1 MKSLC
6 FKLVSLIPPPLRHY
20 ETSKLEERPVQDQV
34 EEATT
39 YIKLLTQRVEEMRRR
54 RSQALMTARVGVGGS
69 GSSMGGSV
77 VEVREFGS
85 NLEVVLISGLC
96 KTFMLH
102 QIISILEQEGAEV
115 VNVNFSN
122 IGDQIFHTI
131 HAQVKVPR
139 VGVDI
144 SGIRMRI
151 QELIS

>member
-1 MKSLC
+1 MQ
-6 FKLVSLIPPPLRHY
+6 
-20 ETSKLEERPVQDQV
+20 LEERPVQDQV

-54 RSQALMTARVGVGGS
+54 RSQALMTASGS
-69 GSSMGGSV
+69 GSGSGSSSSMGGSV

-85 NLEVVLISGLC
+85 NLEVVLISGPC

-131 HAQVKVPR
+131 HAQ
-139 VGVDI
+139 
-144 SGIRMRI
+144 
-151 QELIS
+151 

>member
-1 MKSLC
+1 MQ
-6 FKLVSLIPPPLRHY
+6 
-20 ETSKLEERPVQDQV
+20 LEERPVQDQV

-54 RSQALMTARVGVGGS
+54 RSQALMTASGSGSGS

-115 VNVNFSN
+115 VNVNISN

-139 VGVDI
+139 VGVDTL
-144 SGIRMRI
+144 GIRMRI

>member
-1 MKSLC
+1 
-6 FKLVSLIPPPLRHY
+6 
-20 ETSKLEERPVQDQV
+20 
-34 EEATT
+34 
-39 YIKLLTQRVEEMRRR
+39 
-54 RSQALMTARVGVGGS
+54 
-69 GSSMGGSV
+69 
-77 VEVREFGS
+77 
-85 NLEVVLISGLC
+85 
-96 KTFMLH
+96 MLH

-144 SGIRMRI
+144 SGIRLRI